1 MKRLVNVLA
10 VKFFVRDMKMLCHIS
25 VLHLFIVRDRKLGRA
40 WARKVLNNFW
50 MIFPPVFYVRRI
62 VRRVVRNTL
71 WYLRFVGAFI
81 KLTHARLRHGECFI
95 RVSDYCC
102 DSGRHVYENRYT
114 NPFSAVRSLHYL
126 NGGEAARY
134 ADGPIAGY
142 IGDGTM
148 WHDSNYHYVQAPG
161 GWAALRA
168 DQESEDDE
176 RFEREMSDRQW

>member
-1 MKRLVNVLA
+1 MKRLGNNLA

-81 KLTHARLRHGECFI
+81 KLTYTRLRHGECFV
-95 RVSDYCC
+95 VSSGFCC
-102 DSGRHVYENRYT
+102 DTGYFSSEYRYT
-114 NPFSAVRSLHYL
+114 NPWNAMRQLYYL
-126 NGGEAARY
+126 NTENWS
-134 ADGPIAGY
+134 DGASSGY
-142 IGDGTM
+142 IGDGDM
-148 WHDSNYHYVQAPG
+148 WRDDYHYSQAPG